1 MKTILALSILLC
13 AITSTAMGALDDTDL
28 DKIRLIVKE
37 EIKTELDPINRKI
50 DRLETRTQQVEKDV
64 ASLTGR
70 IDGIEKLITW
80 LIVITVAI
88 FGIPQFVVL
97 WRNRTEERELKKQV
111 ETLTQ
116 EIENSKNGR
125 RSPHKR
131 NDFQ

>member
-1 MKTILALSILLC
+1 MKSILVLSILLC

-37 EIKTELDPINRKI
+37 EIKTELAPINRKI

-80 LIVITVAI
+80 LIVIIVAI
-88 FGIPQFVVL
+88 FGIP
-97 WRNRTEERELKKQV
+97 
-111 ETLTQ
+111 
-116 EIENSKNGR
+116 
-125 RSPHKR
+125 
-131 NDFQ
+131 